1 MYKTVDGNQVN
12 GKAHTR
18 KEVQKMFKTAGISD
32 DNRFN
37 VVRTGDVNAFCT
49 SSDTERLK
57 QVEELAGATV
67 YKVNQVRSGRLL
79 IFLFAFGRLS
89 LTCLEG
95 KSMTPC
101 RGVLFRSFQQLPCL
115 GPLF

>member
-1 MYKTVDGNQVN
+1 MIGHYSNCPVYKTVDGNQVN

-57 QVEELAGATV
+57 QVEEMAGATV
-67 YKVNQVRSGRLL
+67 YKVNQVRSGHLL
-79 IFLFAFGRLS
+79 IFLFAFGSLS
-89 LTCLEG
+89 LTCPE
-95 KSMTPC
+95 
-101 RGVLFRSFQQLPCL
+101 
-115 GPLF
+115 